1 MNRVE
6 KYDPVMQE
14 VWRAKAANAKKY
26 PTLAAYIAYLRIL
39 GERRRSEA
47 DVSPDAIP
55 RVASA

>member
-1 MNRVE
+1 
-6 KYDPVMQE
+6 MQE